1 MGRKASK
8 ATGNIY
14 YIARIRAA
22 EKNGVFSS
30 REKAAL
36 QLGIERSRLARIEL
50 DKIEPY
56 AEEVLIMAREYNAP
70 YLCEDFCN
78 NICPIGMDRVLG
90 KSKKQ
95 VKQESLERLSLR
107 FLNSVQSI
115 DDISKKLVNISM
127 DGQVTEE
134 EYEGFHKVLQALN
147 EVSENIKSIKAFINA
162 NEGLRSRFDAD
173 LHI

>member
-14 YIARIRAA
+14 YIARIQAA
-22 EKNGVFSS
+22 EKNGIFTS
-30 REKAAL
+30 REKAAV

-56 AEEVLIMAREYNAP
+56 AEEVLIMSKEYNAP

-78 NICPIGMDRVLG
+78 NICPIGMERILGEAKKRV
-90 KSKKQ
+90 KTD
-95 VKQESLERLSLR
+95 SLERLSLR
-107 FLNSVQSI
+107 FLSSVQSI
-115 DDISKKLVNISM
+115 DDISRKLVDISK

-134 EYEGFHKVLQALN
+134 EYENFHKVLNAMDEL
-147 EVSENIKSIKAFINA
+147 SENIKSIKAYIDSNPK
-162 NEGLRSRFDAD
+162 LKSRFDPD
-173 LHI
+173 LHV